1 MRIVATTM
9 RTTVPMPTL
18 RDVVVGRI
26 GSVALVG
33 LPWLTVG
40 ALYLVGRHR
49 APSRWRTASD
59 VMVAA
64 GCVIVGQLELWA
76 PAVMG
81 AGGNLN
87 VVGTRWV
94 NAPAFFISA
103 SALAWRRRAPFVVLA
118 VIAVTG
124 SVQALAVGA
133 SQGLGW
139 YLPLLIALYSVA
151 RGCERTP
158 AGFGLVLALVAMAV
172 HDVRDPRI
180 TGVADVSLF
189 WDIVVVDWAAG
200 RAFRARDQR
209 AEDLEE
215 RAVLAE
221 RQREEHA
228 RRVAAE
234 ERERIARELH
244 DLVAH
249 NVSLV
254 IVQCVVALEL
264 LDAGEADAAR
274 TRILDIEAAGR
285 QALAEMR
292 RLLTVLRPDP
302 EGPSLSPQP
311 GVRSLPGLIEQV
323 QAAGVPVALHVD
335 GPEIAL
341 SPGLDLSA
349 YRIVQ
354 EALTNTLKHAS
365 HARAEVR
372 VRYASDALELT
383 ITDDGGE
390 NCRAVGLVDDDGGRG
405 LVGIRERV
413 ALFGGSI
420 RVGARPQG
428 GWEVCARVPLG
439 AEAE

>member
-1 MRIVATTM
+1 
-9 RTTVPMPTL
+9 
-18 RDVVVGRI
+18 
-26 GSVALVG
+26 
-33 LPWLTVG
+33 
-40 ALYLVGRHR
+40 
-49 APSRWRTASD
+49 
-59 VMVAA
+59 
-64 GCVIVGQLELWA
+64 
-76 PAVMG
+76 
-81 AGGNLN
+81 
-87 VVGTRWV
+87 
-94 NAPAFFISA
+94 
-103 SALAWRRRAPFVVLA
+103 
-118 VIAVTG
+118 
-124 SVQALAVGA
+124 
-133 SQGLGW
+133 LGW

-151 RGCERTP
+151 RGCERAP
-158 AGFGLVLALVAMAV
+158 AGLGLVLALVAMAV
-172 HDVRDPRI
+172 HDLRDPRV

-200 RAFRARDQR
+200 RAFRARDR
-209 AEDLEE
+209 RTEELED

-221 RQREEHA
+221 RRREEHA
-228 RRVAAE
+228 RRVVAE

-249 NVSLV
+249 TVSLV

-292 RLLTVLRPDP
+292 RLVTVLRPGP
-302 EGPSLSPQP
+302 ERPSLTPQP
-311 GVRSLPGLIEQV
+311 GIRALPALIERV
-323 QAAGVPVALHVD
+323 EAAGVPVALHVD
-335 GPEIAL
+335 GPQIGL

-354 EALTNTLKHAS
+354 EALTNTLKHAG

-372 VRYASDALELT
+372 VRYAPDALELT
-383 ITDDGGE
+383 ITDDGGD
-390 NCRAVGLVDDDGGRG
+390 NCTTDGLSEKGGRG
-405 LVGIRERV
+405 LIGMRERV